1 MGDRQQLPIVSTK
14 LHPPAVFGDIVCR
27 KRLHSLLDK
36 GREGPLT
43 LVSAPAGYGKSVLVS
58 HWAQDLDVPC
68 GWLSLDDSD
77 SDLVTFVRYFIAAIR
92 SALPGAMA
100 AMNNLITSPH
110 LPATTLLAGH
120 LVNDLEE
127 LESDFVLVLDDYHR
141 VTPGSEVHDLVRFLV
156 AHPPRGL
163 NLVITTRTDPPLPMV
178 ALRAGRQTLEVR
190 LRDLQFNEEEVTRF
204 FSQRLD
210 ISISEPALANLME
223 QTEGWAV
230 GLQFVALYL
239 PQAEDPNAFLLSL
252 KGGVQRTQEYL
263 LHEVLAKQP
272 AVVRECI
279 LKASLLDRFNAELLD
294 AVCTPQGE
302 HNQERI
308 SGREILETLNR
319 NNLFTISLDASGHWY
334 RYHHLFQ
341 VLLKWELTRVVS
353 KEEIAQLNLA
363 ASEFFEAQGM
373 ISESIG
379 YTLRAK
385 APERAAGIIEKHRN
399 AKFLEDHW
407 YEVERWLGMLPGR
420 FRQERPELLLA
431 EAWTLY
437 YRLRMERMSGLIDQ
451 AEALLEKNAA
461 PGPLQAE
468 IGFFRGFLE
477 YWAGDSARSEETF
490 TTALSLLE
498 DQESFC
504 SSEIQ
509 VYLGLARCMND
520 KGEQAIQALEK
531 LLEKCSSPGGL
542 YYSHLIIGKVLARM
556 VLGELPVASSEA
568 EWLITVTKR
577 DGLANSEAW
586 GHYLLGCC
594 HLAAGKLW
602 AAVEELAHASND
614 RYVFDPMAVADAFVG
629 LGLAQQMLDQGD
641 DADLTMCSL
650 REFAAETNDPHCL
663 AVAESG
669 RARLAMLRGE
679 HEPDLTWALAV
690 EAKPEM
696 AELTIWLEVPAV
708 TRARVM
714 IASMTKN
721 GLEKGTALL
730 REIREVAE
738 RGRFAGQ
745 RIEVL
750 VLLALALDLQGR
762 SDEAM
767 TILREAVAAAE
778 PGGWVRP
785 FLEAGPVMARML
797 QRLAETQE
805 DGFFIQHI
813 LDVMQAPASPKSW
826 VAQPLAS
833 RAGPAVDPDYSLEPL
848 TNRELDVL
856 GLLARR
862 LRNKEIADG
871 LCVSTHTV
879 NFHLKQI
886 YQKLDVHNRR
896 QAVDRGLELGI
907 IKLRSGN

>member
-1 MGDRQQLPIVSTK
+1 
-14 LHPPAVFGDIVCR
+14 
-27 KRLHSLLDK
+27 
-36 GREGPLT
+36 
-43 LVSAPAGYGKSVLVS
+43 
-58 HWAQDLDVPC
+58 
-68 GWLSLDDSD
+68 
-77 SDLVTFVRYFIAAIR
+77 
-92 SALPGAMA
+92 
-100 AMNNLITSPH
+100 
-110 LPATTLLAGH
+110 
-120 LVNDLEE
+120 
-127 LESDFVLVLDDYHR
+127 
-141 VTPGSEVHDLVRFLV
+141 
-156 AHPPRGL
+156 
-163 NLVITTRTDPPLPMV
+163 
-178 ALRAGRQTLEVR
+178 
-190 LRDLQFNEEEVTRF
+190 
-204 FSQRLD
+204 
-210 ISISEPALANLME
+210 
-223 QTEGWAV
+223 
-230 GLQFVALYL
+230 
-239 PQAEDPNAFLLSL
+239 
-252 KGGVQRTQEYL
+252 
-263 LHEVLAKQP
+263 
-272 AVVRECI
+272 
-279 LKASLLDRFNAELLD
+279 
-294 AVCTPQGE
+294 
-302 HNQERI
+302 
-308 SGREILETLNR
+308 
-319 NNLFTISLDASGHWY
+319 
-334 RYHHLFQ
+334 
-341 VLLKWELTRVVS
+341 
-353 KEEIAQLNLA
+353 
-363 ASEFFEAQGM
+363 
-373 ISESIG
+373 
-379 YTLRAK
+379 
-385 APERAAGIIEKHRN
+385 
-399 AKFLEDHW
+399 
-407 YEVERWLGMLPGR
+407 
-420 FRQERPELLLA
+420 
-431 EAWTLY
+431 
-437 YRLRMERMSGLIDQ
+437 
-451 AEALLEKNAA
+451 
-461 PGPLQAE
+461 
-468 IGFFRGFLE
+468 
-477 YWAGDSARSEETF
+477 
-490 TTALSLLE
+490 
-498 DQESFC
+498 
-504 SSEIQ
+504 
-509 VYLGLARCMND
+509 
-520 KGEQAIQALEK
+520 
-531 LLEKCSSPGGL
+531 
-542 YYSHLIIGKVLARM
+542 
-556 VLGELPVASSEA
+556 
-568 EWLITVTKR
+568 
-577 DGLANSEAW
+577 
-586 GHYLLGCC
+586 
-594 HLAAGKLW
+594 
-602 AAVEELAHASND
+602 
-614 RYVFDPMAVADAFVG
+614 MAVADAFVG

-669 RARLAMLRGE
+669 RARLAVLRGE

-813 LDVMQAPASPKSW
+813 LDVIQAPASPKSW

-886 YQKLDVHNRR
+886 YSKLDVHNRR